1 MVIFWH
7 SWDFKLAVSGR
18 KVLHRPIKN
27 FFEPITYDSNININ
41 ELTPTTTTATFRL
54 PISSQFYKTFDVL
67 EKKLSNLDLN
77 KIHNNLKHSGISL
90 SKDNLNR
97 KINKIISSLNTIEKT
112 YLNIDA
118 EIVNH
123 NQFKLIDD
131 SILNRFNDTLNE
143 INPNVY
149 LVKHNPDN
157 GQFQRCAIYL
167 KKCEDY
173 YFSSNSLLNLLE
185 GELILDKKEY
195 QYLGKSLDFK
205 NINATMEN

>member
-1 MVIFWH
+1 MQATNSQH
-7 SWDFKLAVSGR
+7 GLSASNR
-18 KVLHRPIKN
+18 KFYWNPIKN

-41 ELTPTTTTATFRL
+41 ELTPTTTTVAFRL
-54 PISSQFYKTFDVL
+54 PISSQFYKAFDVL
-67 EKKLSNLDLN
+67 KKKISNLDLS

-90 SKDNLNR
+90 SKDNLSK
-97 KINKIISSLNTIEKT
+97 KINKIISSLNTIQKT

-118 EIVNH
+118 ELVNH

-131 SILNRFNDTLNE
+131 NILNRFNDTLKE

-157 GQFQRCAIYL
+157 GQFQRCKIYL
-167 KKCEDY
+167 KMCEDY